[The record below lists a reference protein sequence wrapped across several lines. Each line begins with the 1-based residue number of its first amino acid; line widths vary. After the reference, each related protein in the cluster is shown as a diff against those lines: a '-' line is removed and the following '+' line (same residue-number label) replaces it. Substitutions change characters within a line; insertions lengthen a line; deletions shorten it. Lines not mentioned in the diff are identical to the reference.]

1 MRCVSFDALSFVP
14 DARSFNRSGYLFAL
28 FRCLFFR
35 FDNDTFIS
43 SNTEAVVAAAAADR
57 SVEGLHKRRQRA
69 PFPSL
74 CPSTWDRC
82 GV

>member
-74 CPSTWDRC
+74 CPST
-82 GV
+82 